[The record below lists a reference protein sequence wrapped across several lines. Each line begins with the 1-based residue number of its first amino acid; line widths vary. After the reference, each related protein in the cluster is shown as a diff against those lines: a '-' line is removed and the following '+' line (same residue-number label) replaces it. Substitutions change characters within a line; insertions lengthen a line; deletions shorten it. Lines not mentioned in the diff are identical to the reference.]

1 MRLTLLAAAI
11 SSTLLITACSN
22 ETETTQTSEG
32 SGDMPVT
39 EMAATNVLMAK
50 SPLQYQAPEFDKIT
64 TDMYEPAYEA
74 GMARHMDEIKAI
86 ASNPDAPTFEN
97 TIVAM
102 EKSGELLNRVDSAFS
117 NLSGLI
123 SNAEY
128 QRIEAEI
135 SPKLSS
141 HQDDIVLNP
150 ELFARI
156 KTIYDNRDSLAPE
169 EKRIAELTYTDFVRA
184 GANLSA
190 DEQARI
196 REINTE
202 VTSLQTE
209 FSQNVLNAFKND
221 TILVE
226 DKAQLAGLSDDEIAS
241 LKSAA
246 EAAGK
251 TGYMITLVN
260 TTRQPVLGSLEN
272 RELRKKVWEASAYR
286 LQDAN
291 SPIVKKLVSLR
302 AEKAAL
308 LGYKDWGSYVI
319 ADQMAGDPSEVYG
332 ILDDLAPKAVMAAKK
347 EAAEINEMIKA
358 EGGDFEV
365 QPWDWAYYSAK
376 VKQAKY
382 FFDESEIKPYFEMN
396 RVLNDGMFYA
406 MNKLYGITVTP
417 RDDLPVWDENV
428 MAWEVFN
435 EDGSSVGLFYLDPYA
450 RDGKRG
456 GAWMSAWVSQNGLE
470 GTKPVIYNALNIP
483 KPAEG
488 QPTLMT
494 YDEVSTLF
502 HEFGHAV
509 HGLFSQTK
517 YPSVAGTSVPRD
529 FVEFPSQ
536 FHEDYS
542 LDPDVLA
549 NYARHY
555 KTGEPIPQDLLAK
568 MLKANKFNSGYNT
581 TEYLAAALLDME
593 WHSVPE
599 GTEISDVA
607 AFEKQ
612 ALEKHGIEYGPV
624 PPRYKSTYFSHI
636 FAGGYSAGYYAYLWT
651 EVLAADSFAYLQTQ
665 GGITRK
671 NGDLYRDLILSVGNS
686 KDLMAQ
692 YVELR
697 GQKPTTDA
705 LLKRRGLMQK

>member
-11 SSTLLITACSN
+11 SSTLLITACSS

-39 EMAATNVLMAK
+39 EMAATNILMAK

-64 TDMYEPAYEA
+64 TELYEPAFAA
-74 GMARHMDEIKAI
+74 GMAEQISEIQAI
-86 ASNPDAPTFEN
+86 VDNTAEPTFDN

-102 EKSGELLNRVDSAFS
+102 EKSGKLLNRVATAFF

-123 SNAEY
+123 SNDEY
-128 QRIEAEI
+128 QRIDTEI
-135 SPKLSS
+135 GPKLSS
-141 HQDDIVLNP
+141 HQDDILLNP
-150 ELFARI
+150 ALFEKVKA
-156 KTIYDNRDSLAPE
+156 IYESRDSLSAE
-169 EKRIAELTYTDFVRA
+169 DKRVVELTYTDFIRA
-184 GANLSA
+184 GAALT
-190 DEQARI
+190 DEQQARI

-202 VTSLQTE
+202 LTSLQTE

-221 TILVE
+221 TILVA
-226 DKAQLAGLSDDEIAS
+226 DKAELAGLSDDHISS
-241 LKSAA
+241 LKAAA
-246 EAAGK
+246 EAAGE

-272 RELRKKVWEASAYR
+272 RDLRKKVWEASAYR

-291 SPIVKKLVSLR
+291 SPIVKKLVTLR
-302 AEKAAL
+302 AEKASL
-308 LGYKDWGSYVI
+308 LGYKDWATYVI
-319 ADQMAGDPSEVYG
+319 SDQMAGDPSEVFG
-332 ILDDLAPKAVMAAKK
+332 ILDDLAPKAVEAAQA
-347 EAAEINEMIKA
+347 EAAEINDMIKA
-358 EGGDFEV
+358 EGGDYTV
-365 QPWDWAYYSAK
+365 QPWDWAYYSGK

-417 RDDLPVWDENV
+417 RDDLPVWNEHV

-509 HGLFSQTK
+509 HGLFSDTR

-549 NYARHY
+549 NYAKHY
-555 KTGEPIPQDLLAK
+555 ETGEPIPQDLLAK

-593 WHSVPE
+593 WHSVAQGE
-599 GTEISDVA
+599 EIADVA
-607 AFEKQ
+607 TFEDE
-612 ALEKHGIEYGPV
+612 ALARHGIEYGPV
-624 PPRYKSTYFSHI
+624 PPRYKSNYFSHI

-651 EVLAADSFAYLQTQ
+651 EVLAADSFAHLQTQ

-671 NGDLYRDLILSVGNS
+671 NGDLYRNLILSVGNS